1 MGSNKMS
8 NNNNISTT
16 GIIQIILILGTIYLA
31 STGTEGWG
39 WLLFIFFLTA
49 L

>member
-1 MGSNKMS
+1 MGSDKMS

-16 GIIQIILILGTIYLA
+16 GIIQIILILGAIYLL
-31 STGTEGWG
+31 STGTDGWG